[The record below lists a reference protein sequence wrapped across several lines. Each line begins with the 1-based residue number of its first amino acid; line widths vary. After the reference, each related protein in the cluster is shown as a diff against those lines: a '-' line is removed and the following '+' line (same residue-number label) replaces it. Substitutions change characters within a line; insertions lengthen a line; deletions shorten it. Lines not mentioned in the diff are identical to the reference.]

1 MATFSVREQDDIKCP
16 DLTDYWRTG
25 YLPAAQQWIL
35 TATTGTPR
43 YYINEIES
51 YALQHFD
58 GDLSVGEL
66 QQSCQNQF
74 GAAIAPNFVAGLL
87 EKLLVWG
94 VIEEDFDLLQ
104 HCSAQV
110 AQSEEVRSVGSGLPQ
125 LKEGVEWIAH
135 PHGHWILRNPID
147 ITYLQI
153 DRRSFEAISLL
164 NTLPPDQ
171 ICDRCGIPLHQL
183 RSLLQLLA
191 ATGMLEGTTPQK
203 PPKKKFT
210 PLQLLFF
217 KVPLFNPDPWLNA
230 PARGLAW
237 IWTKPSFFLLLTFLT
252 GSFVLGIHQKGEL
265 LQMGVLF
272 WQSKG
277 MALIVPFALLAM
289 LVVTL
294 HEFAHALTL
303 KQYGGIVP
311 DAGLLFMCL
320 MPAAYTN
327 TSDSY
332 CLVKRR
338 QRVSVIGA
346 GIVCQLLVGAIAFWL
361 WYLATD
367 NSSLKGLSFLL
378 LVASLFTIT
387 INLNP
392 MAKFDG
398 YYLAVAATGINNL
411 RGRSFLLWGN
421 WLRGKSSG
429 EEKGKRE
436 ILAIYAPFCL
446 LYLFLVF
453 GGLFRWLFYWIL
465 DNIPITVLF
474 LLVAWAIYYFFPH
487 FSNREAS

>member
-1 MATFSVREQDDIKCP
+1 MLAT
-16 DLTDYWRTG
+16 
-25 YLPAAQQWIL
+25 
-35 TATTGTPR
+35 
-43 YYINEIES
+43 
-51 YALQHFD
+51 
-58 GDLSVGEL
+58 
-66 QQSCQNQF
+66 
-74 GAAIAPNFVAGLL
+74 
-87 EKLLVWG
+87 
-94 VIEEDFDLLQ
+94 
-104 HCSAQV
+104 
-110 AQSEEVRSVGSGLPQ
+110 
-125 LKEGVEWIAH
+125 
-135 PHGHWILRNPID
+135 
-147 ITYLQI
+147 
-153 DRRSFEAISLL
+153 
-164 NTLPPDQ
+164 
-171 ICDRCGIPLHQL
+171 
-183 RSLLQLLA
+183 
-191 ATGMLEGTTPQK
+191 TGMLEGTTPSK

-237 IWTKPSFFLLLTFLT
+237 IWTKPAFLLLIAFFS
-252 GSFVLGIHQKGEL
+252 GSFLLGIHHRGEL
-265 LQMGVLF
+265 LQMEGLF
-272 WQSKG
+272 WQSQG
-277 MALIVPFALLAM
+277 MALLLPFALLAM

-294 HEFAHALTL
+294 HELAHALTL

-338 QRVSVIGA
+338 QRVLVIGA
-346 GIVCQLLVGAIAFWL
+346 GILCQLLVGAVAFWL

-378 LVASLFTIT
+378 LVASLFTVT
-387 INLNP
+387 ININP

-421 WLRGKSSG
+421 WLRGKSS
-429 EEKGKRE
+429 EERRGDRE
-436 ILAIYAPFCL
+436 ILAVYAPFCL

-487 FSNREAS
+487 FSDREAS

>member
-1 MATFSVREQDDIKCP
+1 M
-16 DLTDYWRTG
+16 
-25 YLPAAQQWIL
+25 
-35 TATTGTPR
+35 
-43 YYINEIES
+43 
-51 YALQHFD
+51 
-58 GDLSVGEL
+58 
-66 QQSCQNQF
+66 
-74 GAAIAPNFVAGLL
+74 
-87 EKLLVWG
+87 EKLLIWG
-94 VIEEDFDLLQ
+94 VIAEEFELEET
-104 HCSAQV
+104 V
-110 AQSEEVRSVGSGLPQ
+110 KPEEEPNQSLPH

-135 PHGHWILRNPID
+135 PQGHWILRNPID
-147 ITYLQI
+147 VTYLQV
-153 DRRSFEAISLL
+153 DRHSQEALQLL
-164 NTLPPDQ
+164 HRLPPEA
-171 ICDRCGIPLHQL
+171 ICDRCGIPPHQL

-191 ATGMLEGTTPQK
+191 ATGMLAGTTPAQ

-217 KVPLFNPDPWLNA
+217 KVPLFNPDSWLNA
-230 PARGLAW
+230 PARLLAW
-237 IWTKPSFFLLLTFLT
+237 IWTKPFFLLLVAFLM
-252 GSFVLGIHQKGEL
+252 GSFIFGLHQKGEL
-265 LQMGVLF
+265 LKMGSLF

-277 MALIVPFALLAM
+277 MVLIIPFALLSM
-289 LVVTL
+289 FVVTL

-311 DAGLLFMCL
+311 EVGLLFMCL
-320 MPAAYTN
+320 LPAAYTN

-338 QRVSVIGA
+338 QRVLVVGA
-346 GIVCQLLVGAIAFWL
+346 GILCQLFVGAIAFWL

-378 LVASLFTIT
+378 LVAALFTVT

-398 YYLAVAATGINNL
+398 YYLAVAMTGINNL
-411 RGRSFLLWGN
+411 RGRAFMLWGN
-421 WLRGKSSG
+421 WLRWKPSG
-429 EEKGKRE
+429 EKRGDRP

-446 LYLFLVF
+446 LYLILVF

-487 FSNREAS
+487 INNKEAA

>member
-1 MATFSVREQDDIKCP
+1 MTFSIREQNEIRCP
-16 DLTDYWRTG
+16 DLTHYWEVD
-25 YLPAAQQWIL
+25 YLPAAKQWIL
-35 TATTGTPR
+35 TATSGTPR
-43 YYINEIES
+43 YNINEIES
-51 YALQHFD
+51 YALQRFD
-58 GDLSVGEL
+58 GDMSVGEL
-66 QQSCQNQF
+66 QQACQDQF
-74 GAAIAPNFVAGLL
+74 GSAISPNFLMELL

-94 VIEEDFDLLQ
+94 VIEEEG
-104 HCSAQV
+104 V
-110 AQSEEVRSVGSGLPQ
+110 GRGGSVGSALPR
-125 LKEGVEWIAH
+125 LKQGVEWIAH
-135 PHGHWILRNPID
+135 PQGHWILRNPVD
-147 ITYLQI
+147 VTYLQL
-153 DRRSFEAISLL
+153 DRRSKEAIALL
-164 NTLPPDQ
+164 DTLPPEQ

-191 ATGMLEGTTPQK
+191 ATGMLEGTTPPK

-237 IWTKPSFFLLLTFLT
+237 IWTKPAFLLLIALLA
-252 GSFVLGIHQKGEL
+252 GSFLFGIHQKGEL
-265 LQMGVLF
+265 LQMGTLF

-277 MALIVPFALLAM
+277 MALLLPFALLAM

-338 QRVSVIGA
+338 QRVFVIGA
-346 GIVCQLLVGAIAFWL
+346 GIICQLLVGAIAFWS

-378 LVASLFTIT
+378 LMASLFTVT

-429 EEKGKRE
+429 EERGKRE

-487 FSNREAS
+487 FNNREVS